1 MVSTQPL
8 QPPRTP
14 LLRLLSPATSD
25 LDPIALPATPVFDL
39 QTAAPVQPASSR
51 PADEELTPF
60 SFDDFAAEPHAEEL
74 EPYSSFVEDALKRE
88 YVETQS
94 AKTGQL
100 VHRQTGF
107 LNGVSLSAVLQML
120 HLERKTCVVEV
131 SARGWLG
138 TLTLVNGELVDAAV
152 DDSCGEEA
160 AVMILNWSNAQTTI
174 IEGVELFRHTVQK
187 PITNLIMDAVRIG
200 DETGMLDPSRLSA
213 FDAES
218 AESDPIDH
226 SGWQWLVDSLILT
239 GATTARVVT
248 AGPGEKRQTG
258 FLGDQTGDLARGI
271 RTWASLLGPDASEVV
286 VTRSDH
292 IAVLAMLDPDHTQL
306 IYAEASGPETAELI
320 RRALRSVT
328 RHQQ

>member
-25 LDPIALPATPVFDL
+25 LDPTTLPATPVFDL
-39 QTAAPVQPASSR
+39 QTAAPIQPM
-51 PADEELTPF
+51 PVPTADEELTPF
-60 SFDDFAAEPHAEEL
+60 SFDDFARERETDDL
-74 EPYSSFVEDALKRE
+74 EPFAAFVEDAPE
-88 YVETQS
+88 PDFVETPGPE
-94 AKTGQL
+94 TGQL
-100 VHRQTGF
+100 VHRQTGY

-152 DDSCGEEA
+152 DDSSGEEA
-160 AVMILNWSNAQTTI
+160 ACLILNWSNAQTSI
-174 IEGVELFRHTVQK
+174 IDGVELFRHTVQK
-187 PITNLIMDAVRIG
+187 PITSLIMDAVRIG
-200 DETGMLDPSRLSA
+200 DETGMLDPTRLA
-213 FDAES
+213 DFGDEVV
-218 AESDPIDH
+218 ENGPVDH
-226 SGWQWLVDSLILT
+226 SGWQWLVDSLILS

-271 RTWASLLGPDASEVV
+271 RTWGSLLGSDVSEVV

-306 IYAEASGPETAELI
+306 IYAEACGPETAELI
-320 RRALRSVT
+320 RRALRSVA